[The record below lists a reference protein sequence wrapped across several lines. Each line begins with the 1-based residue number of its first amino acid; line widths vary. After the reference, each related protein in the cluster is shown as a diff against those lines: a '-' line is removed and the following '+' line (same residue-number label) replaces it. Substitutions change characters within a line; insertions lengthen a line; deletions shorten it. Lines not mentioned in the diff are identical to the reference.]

1 MENTTERRELVA
13 KELDFFRIKNN
24 LKNFLRSQEIFKD
37 YNFESSSLNVL
48 LDILAYNTHYNAFY
62 SNMVINESFLDTAI
76 IRDSVV
82 SLAKHLGYIPKS
94 DQGSETLVDVK
105 LNVSSLPDKEAASDL
120 IDDGLLKVKKFDIFK
135 NFSANETLY
144 FYATT
149 DTEFKKEI
157 VNGVTEFWARGIPIR
172 EGKLKVVNF
181 TVDKG
186 LPEQRFI
193 LKENNIDTRSIEIKV
208 QKSSKSTEGLIDKW
222 YRETDLNTLSSD
234 SKVFFVQEIYDG
246 KQEIYFGDNIIGK
259 SPDHGNVITVL
270 YSTTRGSFGNNVGK
284 YESNSSTT
292 FSYSI
297 ENYLSSVY
305 LQKDSDGNP
314 IPTSG
319 GAEKESI
326 SSIKYYAPKRYT
338 TQDRAVTLDDYRS
351 FLSGNYSDSFRSI
364 RAWGGEENNPPEY
377 GKVFIS
383 IRPKNSKFLSNNEKL
398 NIENN
403 LLKMKNVVSVFPKI
417 VDPEYIYIIPNI
429 SIKYSEN
436 ELLSSASSLRTNIMQ
451 SIFIFNQDNLSNF
464 NKNFYTSELIDKILD
479 IDPAIKSCNIEIL
492 CKKYVKPSLNRKF
505 TYVIDFQNQLQKLK
519 DKEYYMETSL
529 FQTNDVT
536 ENFAVKQYTP
546 AFIRDNSFGT
556 LIKYKRTVDQTLI
569 TLNKNQGF
577 MDYSTGK
584 ITLSNLEVYPEELN
598 LNVPFSIVVRPRD
611 SDFIS
616 KTNLILEIETSS
628 VNIEM
633 QKI

>member
-1 MENTTERRELVA
+1 
-13 KELDFFRIKNN
+13 
-24 LKNFLRSQEIFKD
+24 
-37 YNFESSSLNVL
+37 
-48 LDILAYNTHYNAFY
+48 
-62 SNMVINESFLDTAI
+62 
-76 IRDSVV
+76 
-82 SLAKHLGYIPKS
+82 
-94 DQGSETLVDVK
+94 
-105 LNVSSLPDKEAASDL
+105 
-120 IDDGLLKVKKFDIFK
+120 
-135 NFSANETLY
+135 
-144 FYATT
+144 
-149 DTEFKKEI
+149 
-157 VNGVTEFWARGIPIR
+157 
-172 EGKLKVVNF
+172 
-181 TVDKG
+181 
-186 LPEQRFI
+186 
-193 LKENNIDTRSIEIKV
+193 
-208 QKSSKSTEGLIDKW
+208 
-222 YRETDLNTLSSD
+222 
-234 SKVFFVQEIYDG
+234 
-246 KQEIYFGDNIIGK
+246 
-259 SPDHGNVITVL
+259 
-270 YSTTRGSFGNNVGK
+270 
-284 YESNSSTT
+284 
-292 FSYSI
+292 
-297 ENYLSSVY
+297 
-305 LQKDSDGNP
+305 
-314 IPTSG
+314 
-319 GAEKESI
+319 
-326 SSIKYYAPKRYT
+326 
-338 TQDRAVTLDDYRS
+338 
-351 FLSGNYSDSFRSI
+351 
-364 RAWGGEENNPPEY
+364 
-377 GKVFIS
+377 
-383 IRPKNSKFLSNNEKL
+383 L